1 MGLPKN
7 PQNLKK
13 MATPPAQTVPAAAMD
28 VPRSAPRPGS
38 LHVAGLKPNV
48 TESDLYNFF
57 RRIGENCIASIRVC
71 RDSQTGES
79 LRYAYVNFHSEED
92 AKRALEALNYE
103 EIDGRSCRIS
113 WTCRDPTV
121 RKSGVGN
128 LFVKNLDKRMDN
140 VNLHEVFENF
150 GDILSCKVSTDAATG
165 ESRGYGFV
173 HFANPADAKKAMEG
187 LNGKFI
193 NVGDEGEKGKQ
204 IFVGPFVSRNQ
215 RSGAGNRF
223 TNVYLKHI
231 NPALSSERFDE
242 LVIKATEDIAKI
254 TSPWLA
260 TNTRTR
266 EDGTKVEESKGF
278 GFVNFETH
286 EGTLRA
292 LDRFHDM
299 AKMRELAPELLHPK
313 EDLYAAQAMNK
324 SKRRNQLGQVPLNRN
339 LYIKNLAESVTD
351 KQLEELFAQFGEI
364 VSTKIMVNEDTG
376 VKRGFGFVCFKN
388 ADDARKAITHMT
400 NYLLEGKPLYV
411 ALAQPKELR
420 RKQLEAQFAQ
430 RMMAPYPYGPYP
442 VQARPMVPAG
452 TRMPRGAPVYT
463 GRGGFPGMNMAQR
476 GRPQGAFPHPPGGR
490 PVEADNSIRGRLK
503 SVPDD
508 HKIQFLGDTLFSLP
522 KGEDGTDTH
531 HIVGTLLKTYTESS
545 LEETVNRLVPL
556 CEDPEKR
563 AEAIQNL
570 PLPSNK

>member
-1 MGLPKN
+1 MG
-7 PQNLKK
+7 
-13 MATPPAQTVPAAAMD
+13 
-28 VPRSAPRPGS
+28 
-38 LHVAGLKPNV
+38 
-48 TESDLYNFF
+48 
-57 RRIGENCIASIRVC
+57 
-71 RDSQTGES
+71 
-79 LRYAYVNFHSEED
+79 
-92 AKRALEALNYE
+92 
-103 EIDGRSCRIS
+103 
-113 WTCRDPTV
+113 
-121 RKSGVGN
+121 
-128 LFVKNLDKRMDN
+128 
-140 VNLHEVFENF
+140 
-150 GDILSCKVSTDAATG
+150 
-165 ESRGYGFV
+165 
-173 HFANPADAKKAMEG
+173 
-187 LNGKFI
+187 

-242 LVIKATEDIAKI
+242 LVSKATEDIAKV

-278 GFVNFETH
+278 GFVNFESH
-286 EGTLRA
+286 EGALRA

-299 AKMRELAPELLHPK
+299 AKMREVAPELLHPK

-339 LYIKNLAESVTD
+339 LYIKNIAESVSD
-351 KQLEELFAQFGEI
+351 KQLEELFAPFGEI

-400 NYLLEGKPLYV
+400 NSLLEGKPLYV

-442 VQARPMVPAG
+442 VQARMPVPPGGA
-452 TRMPRGAPVYT
+452 RM
-463 GRGGFPGMNMAQR
+463 RGGPGYGNSRGHYPMNMGQ
-476 GRPQGAFPHPPGGR
+476 PGGR
-490 PVEADNSIRGRLK
+490 PGEGDSSIRGRLK
-503 SVPDD
+503 SVPEDR
-508 HKIQFLGDTLFSLP
+508 KLQFLGDTLFSLL
-522 KGEDGTDTH
+522 KNEDGGDDFNTRRL
-531 HIVGTLLKTYTESS
+531 VGTILQSAGGDAS

-556 CEDPEKR
+556 CEDAEKR
-563 AEAIQNL
+563 AEAIQAINNAT
-570 PLPSNK
+570 PK